1 MSLFDD
7 DIDEEE
13 GGFAFAEE
21 APVPASLLPPRENN
35 QAYGFDRHEAQLHDL
50 IEAGRMPHALIFSGP
65 EGIGKATFAYRLARF
80 LFKHGKMDASQDS
93 LFGDAPALPVTFDVP
108 ADDPV
113 FRRVAS
119 GGHPD
124 LMVAERQADEK
135 KSNALKKNLDAD
147 TIRKIAPFLRMT
159 ASEGGW
165 RIVIVDDAET
175 MSLTAQD
182 SLLKILEEP
191 PANSLLILITGRIG
205 AFKPTIRSRC
215 RVLNFTAP
223 DEPTFNNLVAQA
235 DPNLSQTDLSLL
247 YSLTGG
253 SPGRA
258 LTLVEEGGMEMVQ
271 TVLAP
276 LDDWPKI
283 DMVRIHQLAEQIGRF
298 GNDNG
303 WAGFQTLILWLFQS
317 LVFAR
322 VQGAD
327 LLPLPLRRSPF
338 PQLLGSYELLALA
351 DMHDKA
357 RDLLEQTDRANLD
370 RRQAVLSIYS
380 LLSA

>member
-7 DIDEEE
+7 DMDDDE
-13 GGFAFAEE
+13 GGFAFADDES
-21 APVPASLLPPRENN
+21 VSVSLLPPRETI
-35 QAYGFDRHEAQLHDL
+35 QAYGFEKHEASLRDL
-50 IEAGRMPHALIFSGP
+50 IDAGRMPHALIFSGP

-80 LFKHGKMDASQDS
+80 LFKHGNTDAGQDS
-93 LFGDAPALPVTFDVP
+93 LFGDAPSLPATFDVP
-108 ADDPV
+108 PDDSV

-135 KSNALKKNLDAD
+135 KSNALKKNLDAE

-165 RIVIVDDAET
+165 RIVVVDDAET

-191 PANSLLILITGRIG
+191 PAQSLLILITNRIG

-223 DEPTFNNLVAQA
+223 EEDIFNKLVAQA
-235 DPNLSQTDLSLL
+235 DQNLSQSDLALL

-258 LTLVEEGGMEMVQ
+258 LSLVEEGGMEMVQ

-303 WAGFQTLILWLFQS
+303 WAGFRTLILWLFQS

-327 LLPLPLRRSPF
+327 TLPVPLRRSPF
-338 PQLLGSYELLALA
+338 PQLLGSYDLMALT
-351 DMHDKA
+351 DRHDKA

-380 LLSA
+380 LLSE

>member
-1 MSLFDD
+1 MSLFG
-7 DIDEEE
+7 DIAEDEED
-13 GGFAFAEE
+13 GFSFAEDSSA
-21 APVPASLLPPRENN
+21 APALLSPRETSE
-35 QAYGFDRHEAQLHDL
+35 AFGFGPHEDKLLGL
-50 IEAGRMPHALIFSGP
+50 IAANKMPHALIFSGP

-80 LFKHGKMDASQDS
+80 LFKHGNLDAAQDN
-93 LFGDAPALPVTFDVP
+93 LFGDAPTLPTNFDVA

-124 LMVAERQADEK
+124 LMVAERAPDER

-165 RIVIVDDAET
+165 RVVIVDDAET

-191 PANSLLILITGRIG
+191 PARSLLILITARIG

-215 RVLNFTAP
+215 RVLNFAAP
-223 DEPTFNNLVAQA
+223 EEDIFNKLVAKT
-235 DPNLSQTDLSLL
+235 DPALGKNDLTLLHSLS
-247 YSLTGG
+247 GG

-258 LTLVEEGGMEMVQ
+258 IALVEEGGLQTVQ
-271 TVLAP
+271 TILAP
-276 LDDWPKI
+276 LDDWPSL
-283 DMVRIHQLAEQIGRF
+283 DMVKIHQLADQIGRF
-298 GNDNG
+298 GNDKG
-303 WAGFQTLILWLFQS
+303 WEAFRSIILWLMQS

-322 VQGAD
+322 VQGTD
-327 LLPLPLRRSPF
+327 TLPLPLRRSPF
-338 PQLLGSYELLALA
+338 PQLLSSHDALTLSTL
-351 DMHDKA
+351 HDKT
-357 RDLLEQTDRANLD
+357 RDFIERTDRANLD
-370 RRQAVLSIYS
+370 RRQTVLSIYS
-380 LLSA
+380 LLSQ